1 MCNLPTNHGINSIH
15 QIHKTLVC
23 MKYIHMAHLWR
34 IQMTLWDDW
43 FWPNV
48 LERIQCSRIII
59 YTSSN
64 KDTTTQPKVT
74 SCKSLFTIIWHSGW
88 SMIVGNLEKE
98 PSNLPLNISKDES
111 DHIHPQ
117 KITLLQVTGNFQH
130 FYGMY
135 IHHLVK
141 NTGGPVGILL
151 R

>member
-1 MCNLPTNHGINSIH
+1 
-15 QIHKTLVC
+15 
-23 MKYIHMAHLWR
+23 
-34 IQMTLWDDW
+34 
-43 FWPNV
+43 
-48 LERIQCSRIII
+48 
-59 YTSSN
+59 
-64 KDTTTQPKVT
+64 
-74 SCKSLFTIIWHSGW
+74 
-88 SMIVGNLEKE
+88 MIVGNLEKE

-135 IHHLVK
+135 IHNLLESRNHLVK